1 MEMAILFF
9 SVLTTE
15 FIAEMGDKTQLMLIG
30 LTSKYK
36 IRDITIGTLAAILIL
51 NALAVLAGGFLNQ
64 ILNQWLWAVKFAAA
78 LAFLYF
84 AFSTLLKK
92 EDDDEEGGES
102 KIRFA
107 PLAVFCTFFM
117 AELGDKTQLT
127 AVTFGANYGLARA
140 SIVWL
145 ACTIGFFLADFLG
158 MLAGLLLKKKSPEKA
173 FRCARPKTASGACS
187 NIRRLLSPA
196 KPRKCAVPITA
207 DSSHARRQ
215 SSAESSP

>member
-1 MEMAILFF
+1 MEPLVLFF
-9 SVLTTE
+9 SVLATE

-64 ILNQWLWAVKFAAA
+64 ILNHWLWAVKFAAA

-92 EDDDEEGGES
+92 EDDEEESGNS
-102 KIRFA
+102 KISFA

-127 AVTFGANYGLARA
+127 AVTFGANYGLASA

-145 ACTIGFFLADFLG
+145 ACTTGFFLADFLG
-158 MLAGLLLKKKSPEKA
+158 MLAGLLLKKKSPDRA
-173 FRCARPKTASGACS
+173 LRYISFALFLIFGILTAREGF
-187 NIRRLLSPA
+187 LLL
-196 KPRKCAVPITA
+196 
-207 DSSHARRQ
+207 
-215 SSAESSP
+215 

>member
-1 MEMAILFF
+1 MQLLVLFF
-9 SVLTTE
+9 SVLLTE

-36 IRDITIGTLAAILIL
+36 IRDITIGSLAAILLL

-64 ILNQWLWAVKFAAA
+64 LLAKWLWLVKLFAAA
-78 LAFLYF
+78 AFIFF
-84 AFSTLLKK
+84 AITSLLKS
-92 EDDDEEGGES
+92 DDEEEDAGES
-102 KIRFA
+102 RISFA

-127 AVTFGANYGLARA
+127 AVTFGANYGLTRA

-158 MLAGLLLKKKSPEKA
+158 MIAGLLLKKKSPDRALKYISFA
-173 FRCARPKTASGACS
+173 LFLIFGILTAREGF
-187 NIRRLLSPA
+187 LLL
-196 KPRKCAVPITA
+196 
-207 DSSHARRQ
+207 
-215 SSAESSP
+215 

>member
-1 MEMAILFF
+1 MEPLVLFF
-9 SVLTTE
+9 SVLATE

-64 ILNQWLWAVKFAAA
+64 ILNHWLWAVKFAAA

-92 EDDDEEGGES
+92 EDDEEESGNS
-102 KIRFA
+102 KISFA

-127 AVTFGANYGLARA
+127 AVTFGANYGLASA

-145 ACTIGFFLADFLG
+145 ACTTGFFLADFLG
-158 MLAGLLLKKKSPEKA
+158 MIAGLLLKKKSPDRALKYISFA
-173 FRCARPKTASGACS
+173 LFLIFGILTAREGF
-187 NIRRLLSPA
+187 LLL
-196 KPRKCAVPITA
+196 
-207 DSSHARRQ
+207 
-215 SSAESSP
+215 

>member
-1 MEMAILFF
+1 MEPLVLFF
-9 SVLTTE
+9 SVLATE
-15 FIAEMGDKTQLMLIG
+15 FIAELGDKTQLMLIG

-64 ILNQWLWAVKFAAA
+64 ILNHWLWAVKFAAA

-92 EDDDEEGGES
+92 EDDDEESGNS
-102 KIRFA
+102 KISFA

-127 AVTFGANYGLARA
+127 AVTFGANYGLASA

-158 MLAGLLLKKKSPEKA
+158 MIAGLLLKKKSPDRALKYISFA
-173 FRCARPKTASGACS
+173 LFLIFGILTAWEGF
-187 NIRRLLSPA
+187 LLL
-196 KPRKCAVPITA
+196 
-207 DSSHARRQ
+207 
-215 SSAESSP
+215 

>member
-9 SVLTTE
+9 SVLATE

-78 LAFLYF
+78 IAFLYF
-84 AFSTLLKK
+84 ALSTLLKK
-92 EDDDEEGGES
+92 EDDEEEGINS
-102 KIRFA
+102 KIHFA

-145 ACTIGFFLADFLG
+145 ACTIGFFLADFFG
-158 MLAGLLLKKKSPEKA
+158 MLVGLLLKKKSPEKA
-173 FRCARPKTASGACS
+173 MKILSFVLFLIFGILTAREG
-187 NIRRLLSPA
+187 ILLLMN
-196 KPRKCAVPITA
+196 
-207 DSSHARRQ
+207 
-215 SSAESSP
+215 

>member
-1 MEMAILFF
+1 MEPLVLFF
-9 SVLTTE
+9 SVLATE

-64 ILNQWLWAVKFAAA
+64 ILNHWLWAVKFAAA

-84 AFSTLLKK
+84 AFSTLMKK
-92 EDDDEEGGES
+92 EDDEEESGNS
-102 KIRFA
+102 KISFA

-127 AVTFGANYGLARA
+127 AVTFGANYGLASA

-145 ACTIGFFLADFLG
+145 ACTTGFFLADFLG
-158 MLAGLLLKKKSPEKA
+158 MIAGLLLKKKSPDRALKYISFA
-173 FRCARPKTASGACS
+173 LFLLFGILTAREGF
-187 NIRRLLSPA
+187 LLL
-196 KPRKCAVPITA
+196 
-207 DSSHARRQ
+207 
-215 SSAESSP
+215 

>member
-1 MEMAILFF
+1 MEMAILFL
-9 SVLTTE
+9 SVLAAE

-78 LAFLYF
+78 IAFLYF

-92 EDDDEEGGES
+92 EDDEEEGINS
-102 KIRFA
+102 KIHFA

-145 ACTIGFFLADFLG
+145 ACTTGFFLADFLG
-158 MLAGLLLKKKSPEKA
+158 MLVGLLLKKKSPEKA
-173 FRCARPKTASGACS
+173 MKILSFVLFLIFGILTAREG
-187 NIRRLLSPA
+187 ILLLMN
-196 KPRKCAVPITA
+196 
-207 DSSHARRQ
+207 
-215 SSAESSP
+215 

>member
-1 MEMAILFF
+1 
-9 SVLTTE
+9 
-15 FIAEMGDKTQLMLIG
+15 MGDKTQLMLIG
-30 LTSKYK
+30 LSSKYK

-92 EDDDEEGGES
+92 EDDEEEGGES

-173 FRCARPKTASGACS
+173 LKFISFALFFVFGVLT
-187 NIRRLLSPA
+187 IREGILLL
-196 KPRKCAVPITA
+196 
-207 DSSHARRQ
+207 
-215 SSAESSP
+215 